1 VTTLIKAN
9 LNDLIDKAEDPEKL
23 LKQLL
28 LDMQNQ
34 FMQVKT
40 QVAIA
45 IADQHLLEKKQRENL
60 EAQRE
65 WVRKAEFAIQKN
77 EEDLA
82 RLALDRSLT
91 YENAARNFAQQI
103 EDQSHQVQLLRDAL
117 HRLEQK
123 MTEAKSKAELL
134 TAQHRRARL
143 AARAGTASMKDFE
156 TDAAFARLESK
167 ISETEALGLGKLI
180 ASQPNAEQR
189 LAALE
194 KSDHVERLLTDLKA
208 RMNGNGIAEAGNG
221 VAETRKGVAD
231 THQLPAPGE
240 TDGTIR

>member
-1 VTTLIKAN
+1 MTLLDRVSTLIKAN
-9 LNDLIDKAEDPEKL
+9 LNDLVDKAENPEKL

-45 IADQHLLEKKQRENL
+45 IAHRHLLEKKQQENL
-60 EAQRE
+60 NSQKD
-65 WVRKAEFAIQKN
+65 WVRRAELALQKN

-82 RLALDRSLT
+82 RQALERSLVF
-91 YENAARNFAQQI
+91 ENAAGNFAQQI

-123 MTEAKSKAELL
+123 SAETKAKSELL
-134 TAQHRRARL
+134 LAQHRRARVAL
-143 AARAGTASMKDFE
+143 RTGAAGKQEFE
-156 TDAAFARLESK
+156 SDAAFDRVRGKVLAA
-167 ISETEALGLGKLI
+167 EAAGQGELAAGQNDL
-180 ASQPNAEQR
+180 EQR

-194 KSDHVERLLTDLKA
+194 RSDQVERLLADLKQRTMRA
-208 RMNGNGIAEAGNG
+208 IG
-221 VAETRKGVAD
+221 
-231 THQLPAPGE
+231 
-240 TDGTIR
+240 

>member
-1 VTTLIKAN
+1 MPLLDRVTTLIKAN
-9 LNDLIDKAEDPEKL
+9 LNDLVDKAENPEKL

-60 EAQRE
+60 DAQKD
-65 WVRKAEFAIQKN
+65 WLRKAELAVQKN

-82 RLALDRSLT
+82 RMALERSLT
-91 YENAARNFAQQI
+91 YENAAKNFAQQI

-123 MTEAKSKAELL
+123 MTETKAKAELL
-134 TAQHRRARL
+134 IAQHRRARL
-143 AARAGTASMKDFE
+143 AVRSGTGKMKDFE
-156 TDAAFARLESK
+156 SEAAFLRLESK
-167 ISETEALGLGKLI
+167 VSEAEALGHGHLI
-180 ASQPNAEQR
+180 AAGPNPEQR

-194 KSDHVERLLTDLKA
+194 KSDQVDRLLADLK
-208 RMNGNGIAEAGNG
+208 
-221 VAETRKGVAD
+221 TRLIGS
-231 THQLPAPGE
+231 
-240 TDGTIR
+240 R

>member
-1 VTTLIKAN
+1 MPLLDRVTTLIKAN
-9 LNDLIDKAEDPEKL
+9 LNDLVDKAEDPEKL

-60 EAQRE
+60 EAQKD
-65 WVRKAEFAIQKN
+65 WMRKAELAVHKN

-82 RLALDRSLT
+82 RIALERSLT
-91 YENAARNFAQQI
+91 YETAAANFAQQI
-103 EDQSHQVQLLRDAL
+103 EDQSHQVQILRDAL

-123 MTEAKSKAELL
+123 MTETKAKSELL
-134 TAQHRRARL
+134 IAQHRRARL
-143 AARAGTASMKDFE
+143 AIRSGTTSIKE
-156 TDAAFARLESK
+156 YENDAAFDRLRTK
-167 ISETEALGLGKLI
+167 VFETEALGHGQI
-180 ASQPNAEQR
+180 AAGDSNAEQR

-194 KSDHVERLLTDLKA
+194 KSDQVERLLADLKMKA
-208 RMNGNGIAEAGNG
+208 IG
-221 VAETRKGVAD
+221 
-231 THQLPAPGE
+231 PAQ
-240 TDGTIR
+240 